1 MPKLTQDRR
10 PDLHNVMEAS
20 KPKELGLIPAWSH
33 STLKTYETC
42 PYRIYISKV
51 KRISEDYGP
60 AAKRGSVIHE
70 EAEHYVEGTLAEFPD
85 SLKKFTT
92 QFEHLRNM
100 YDEGKVELEGEWGF
114 SMDWKPVGWMGEDT
128 WARIK
133 LDALVQQDDTSARVI
148 DYKTGKKWGNEI
160 AHSQQG
166 LLYAIGTFFRYPHI
180 EYVQTEF
187 WYIDKGE
194 TTKKPYTREQAMT
207 FVPGWHQRAVA
218 MTTAED
224 FPPTPSKEAC
234 RWCSYKKG
242 DYPECEWGVL

>member
-1 MPKLTQDRR
+1 MVQLTQIER
-10 PDLHNVMEAS
+10 PDGANVLK
-20 KPKELGLIPAWSH
+20 KPDKLGLVKAWSY
-33 STLKTYETC
+33 SALKVFEDC
-42 PYRIYISKV
+42 PYRTYISRV
-51 KRISEDYGP
+51 KRISEPSSP
-60 AAKRGSVIHE
+60 AADRGSEIHQ
-70 EAEHYVEGTLAEFPD
+70 EAEDWVAGKLEEFPKTLSKFED
-85 SLKKFTT
+85 DFDELRSLFV
-92 QFEHLRNM
+92 
-100 YDEGKVELEGEWGF
+100 DGKVELEGEWGF

-207 FVPGWHQRAVA
+207 FVPGWHQRAVV

-242 DYPECEWGVL
+242 DYPECEWGVI